1 MPDSLHRV
9 RNGVQSVLLAPI
21 SHHQTHEVTVS
32 DANILHVCLAG
43 ASVLDSISC
52 CSVTNDA
59 PEATEAQCN
68 A

>member
-9 RNGVQSVLLAPI
+9 RNGVQSVLSAPI
-21 SHHQTHEVTVS
+21 SHHLTHEVTVS
-32 DANILHVCLAG
+32 DADVSHVCLAR
-43 ASVLDSISC
+43 ASVLDWISR

-59 PEATEAQCN
+59 PEATRTQCN

>member
-9 RNGVQSVLLAPI
+9 RNGVLSILSALI

-32 DANILHVCLAG
+32 DANVLHVCLAG
-43 ASVLDSISC
+43 ASVLGSISR

-59 PEATEAQCN
+59 PEATGAQCN
-68 A
+68 T